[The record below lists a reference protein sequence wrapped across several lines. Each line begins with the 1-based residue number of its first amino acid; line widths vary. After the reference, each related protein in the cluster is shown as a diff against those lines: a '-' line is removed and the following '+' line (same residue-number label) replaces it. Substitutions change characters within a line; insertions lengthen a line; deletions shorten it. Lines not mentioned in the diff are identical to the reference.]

1 VAGPP
6 PVATAPVA
14 NTPPPNAD
22 SEKTAAEVKAEKKK
36 LMRDSEQAIAKAAM
50 EASEQS
56 QDQLHH
62 KGDKYADD
70 ISSQTDAE
78 VAASA
83 AKSKDMIR
91 EGGAKLEADQA
102 DKFKGTLAKQEH
114 DAETRV
120 KDIKQH
126 TADVGGRVVS
136 RSASEATKATI
147 EEAQKELNT
156 WHTAEHNMSTAATV
170 ATEAAQYNVNMW
182 RKAMEFANAG
192 KTFAVDA
199 MKEAKKAQREAEA
212 TKEEVK
218 SSLEHAQLNT
228 QATGVAK
235 GDATKARDDAAAAK
249 LLADTVHGQA
259 NKTKAGIEQANKDL
273 DTILR
278 DTKFAAEEAKK
289 AFMYTRKIK
298 ESVPKKSAAEASE
311 GPPVPDK
318 SSEDVKLLQSGQHS
332 YRRSLS

>member
-1 VAGPP
+1 VPIPDLKGRTEILELYAAKLVLDPTVELLTLARRTAGMTGADLANILNIAAVRSSAEDLAAVPMKYLEEAFDRVVVGLERRNP
-6 PVATAPVA
+6 MSDEEKRLTAYHEAEHEMSSAANVAT
-14 NTPPPNAD
+14 
-22 SEKTAAEVKAEKKK
+22 
-36 LMRDSEQAIAKAAM
+36 L
-50 EASEQS
+50 
-56 QDQLHH
+56 
-62 KGDKYADD
+62 
-70 ISSQTDAE
+70 
-78 VAASA
+78 
-83 AKSKDMIR
+83 
-91 EGGAKLEADQA
+91 
-102 DKFKGTLAKQEH
+102 
-114 DAETRV
+114 
-120 KDIKQH
+120 
-126 TADVGGRVVS
+126 
-136 RSASEATKATI
+136 
-147 EEAQKELNT
+147 
-156 WHTAEHNMSTAATV
+156 
-170 ATEAAQYNVNMW
+170 AAQHNVNMW